1 MLMFDEKMTKK
12 KKVQMRKFMEFI
24 YLLIIIL
31 QTSMRIA
38 SVKE

>member
-1 MLMFDEKMTKK
+1 MLMLDEKMTKK